1 MNFIETLN
9 EKEKVQIFT
18 TDSMEEELTA
28 GSSQWIKKSDYIE
41 AMKRPDPHEY
51 PKRFEQIRQAVFPTV
66 KTLSKR
72 QERDV
77 HHLATHLKYLHDYF
91 LTNDKAILRARDK
104 LRKLQLEVM
113 TPEEYVEKYWNESDA
128 VEKMIS

>member
-9 EKEKVQIFT
+9 EKERVQIFT
-18 TDSMEEELTA
+18 TDSMEEELTT
-28 GSSQWIKKSDYIE
+28 GSSQWMKKGEYIE
-41 AMKRPDPHEY
+41 AMRRPDSHEY

-77 HHLATHLKYLHDYF
+77 HHLATHLKYLHDFF
-91 LTNDKAILRARDK
+91 LTNDKAILRSKDK
-104 LRKLQLEVM
+104 LSNLQIKVM
-113 TPEEYVEKYWNESDA
+113 TPEEYVEKYWDKE
-128 VEKMIS
+128 EGI